1 MKKTILTCAIVGLMA
16 TESTQ
21 AQVNMQ
27 GGGDMLSFSRRDHVE
42 EVTTGSQYINDRFL
56 SARVNEGT
64 QLFRIRFNPYL
75 GIMEYDKDG
84 EIYHLDKADNTVV
97 EFTGTETTTY
107 KLFDYTNKDIKQSD
121 YMRVVFEGKKV
132 SFQTLENVYLQP
144 GKKAINSYERS
155 TQPEYKRENDV
166 RYMTINGKTEEFST
180 RTNRF
185 VKMFDGKMQ
194 SELKNFIK
202 DNNIDLDKDGDLIKL
217 GKHLDSIL

>member
-1 MKKTILTCAIVGLMA
+1 MKKIILTCAIVGLMA
-16 TESTQ
+16 TESAQ
-21 AQVNMQ
+21 AQINMQ

>member
-1 MKKTILTCAIVGLMA
+1 MKKIILTCAIVGLMA
-16 TESTQ
+16 TESAQ

-97 EFTGTETTTY
+97 EFTGTQTTTY

>member
-1 MKKTILTCAIVGLMA
+1 MKKIILTCAIVGLMA
-16 TESTQ
+16 TESAQ

-97 EFTGTETTTY
+97 EFTGTQTTTY

-132 SFQTLENVYLQP
+132 SFQTLEKVYLQP

-155 TQPEYKRENDV
+155 TQPEYKRDNDV